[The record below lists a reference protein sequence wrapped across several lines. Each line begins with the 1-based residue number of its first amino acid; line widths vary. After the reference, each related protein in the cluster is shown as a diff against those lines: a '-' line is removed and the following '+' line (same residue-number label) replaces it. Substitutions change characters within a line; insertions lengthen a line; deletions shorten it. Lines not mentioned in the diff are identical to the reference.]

1 MYTGVL
7 YVLFGIFGKFSAVF
21 VTLPYPVL
29 GGAIVVLFGIFFGL
43 VISNLEV
50 SYQYVVQPCSP
61 VVNIQRDSSVCDT
74 SINISHVFLYGYLF
88 EESR

>member
-21 VTLPYPVL
+21 VTIPYPVL

-50 SYQYVVQPCSP
+50 SYQYVVQPCRLS
-61 VVNIQRDSSVCDT
+61 QYTER
-74 SINISHVFLYGYLF
+74 
-88 EESR
+88 